1 MIEGLLQPTHL
12 LIILVIA
19 LFVFGPKK
27 LPELG
32 QGLGKGIRS
41 FRDSMKNATEDPEKT
56 ETPHVT
62 SSETTPK

>member
-1 MIEGLLQPTHL
+1 MIHDLLQPQHL
-12 LIILVIA
+12 LIILVVA

-41 FRDSMKNATEDPEKT
+41 FRDSMKNATAEEPEKI
-56 ETPHVT
+56 ETP
-62 SSETTPK
+62 SSTHNDTTK